1 MLHLDAASPANV
13 HASLSALGVSG
24 LMVLSGLFLLLDPG
38 GVIDKSRRERDKDFP
53 PSDRTILLRSRLQ
66 KFGAWWFLVPGVLL
80 FAVALARLIV
90 NL

>member
-1 MLHLDAASPANV
+1 MLHLDTASPANV

-38 GVIDKSRRERDKDFP
+38 GFIAKSRERDKGFP
-53 PSDRTILLRSRLQ
+53 PGDRSIARLERLQ

-80 FAVALARLIV
+80 FAVSLARLIV